1 MTRGDHA
8 PPDLAGLTDALLAAA
23 RAAGHPDLLVP
34 PTYLAGLETET
45 EAIYRTLEDVGVDLA
60 AVLNGEQHFTHHRPL
75 HAGDEIVFTTR
86 VTDVYARG
94 GGRLEFL
101 VRESAVVLQDIHAI
115 GRQARRNTGEN
126 EQGHSVANALFR
138 NQLAHPHHEDGA
150 GGHRHHKQDQGE
162 EVAVFRQDRHALA
175 QQLLTVR
182 QCDDAGGLQQ
192 RQREG
197 QVAGVL
203 GFISKNV
210 KPRDGYIYLFAGV
223 DKVRFKRQVIPG
235 DQLILRAKKTME
247 RHSIYKFSCTACV
260 GDELAA
266 SAEITIAEQRTQY
279 HQS

>member
-1 MTRGDHA
+1 MDF
-8 PPDLAGLTDALLAAA
+8 DKLLDEDIAGLAQL
-23 RAAGHPDLLVP
+23 GV
-34 PTYLAGLETET
+34 
-45 EAIYRTLEDVGVDLA
+45 TLP
-60 AVLNGEQHFTHHRPL
+60 LN
-75 HAGDEIVFTTR
+75 
-86 VTDVYARG
+86 
-94 GGRLEFL
+94 
-101 VRESAVVLQDIHAI
+101 AVVLRDYLPHRYPFMLLDRVTAVKLNEWI
-115 GRQARRNTGEN
+115 TGVKNITIN
-126 EQGHSVANALFR
+126 EPFFNGHF
-138 NQLAHPHHEDGA
+138 P
-150 GGHRHHKQDQGE
+150 E
-162 EVAVFRQDRHALA
+162 EPIMPGVLMIEAMA
-175 QQLLTVR
+175 
-182 QCDDAGGLQQ
+182 
-192 RQREG
+192 